1 MDDCYFCT
9 PAGMTRRHF
18 MRHLAGAAAF
28 TLPAFAFARTLRAH
42 ASTLSKNHKSAILIW
57 LGGGAPT
64 IDMWD
69 MKPGAPT
76 SGPLKPISTAGD
88 FQICEKLPKLAG
100 QMKHL
105 SIVRS
110 MSTREADHERGR
122 YYMHTGF
129 VPNPSVDHP
138 SYGAVVAHEME
149 KALAGLEIPPFV
161 SIGGPSEGPGFLG
174 MAYAPFQVDANGK
187 VRNVEMS
194 VTAQRM
200 AERLKLLGALETRFI
215 DEHRGDAASEHAK
228 VLAKTQELL
237 TSDQMKAFEVRSEPK
252 PMQETY
258 GDTNFGRGCLMA
270 RRLVEVGVPFVEV
283 DFGGWD
289 LHQGCFTGLD
299 KKLPELDQ
307 AFSALVEDLN
317 QRGLLKTTAVIC
329 MGEFGRT
336 PRINGNAGRD
346 HFARAWSVV
355 LGGAAL
361 QGGKAIGKTSA
372 DGTAVET
379 EAYSSEDLMATV
391 CQALG
396 ISLQTVFTTPSGRP
410 MKIANGG
417 RVIGEL
423 FA

>member
-1 MDDCYFCT
+1 MDDCSFCT
-9 PAGMTRRHF
+9 PAGMSRRHF

-28 TLPAFAFARTLRAH
+28 TMPALAFARTLRAH
-42 ASTLSKNHKSAILIW
+42 ATTLSKNHKSAILLW
-57 LGGGAPT
+57 LGGGPPT

-69 MKPGAPT
+69 LKTGAPT
-76 SGPLKPISTAGD
+76 AGPMKPISTAGD
-88 FQICEKLPKLAG
+88 FQICEKLPKLAL

-105 SIVRS
+105 SVVRS

-149 KALAGLEIPPFV
+149 KSLAGLEIPPFV

-187 VRNVEMS
+187 VRNTELS
-194 VTAQRM
+194 VPAQRM
-200 AERLKLLGALETRFI
+200 AERMKLLSALETRFI
-215 DEHRGDAASEHAK
+215 DEHRGGAAEEHAK

-237 TSDQMKAFEVRSEPK
+237 TSDQMSAFAVRSEPQ
-252 PMQETY
+252 PMQEKY

-317 QRGLLKTTAVIC
+317 QRGLLKSTAVLC

-361 QGGKAIGKTSA
+361 QGGRAIGQTNA